1 MFLVFNFQRQKLNPK
16 ISLQLTLIFWH

>member
-16 ISLQLTLIFWH
+16 ISLQLALIFWH